1 MSAGRE
7 TLQRALGPSLLC
19 FVTSVLT
26 PAATWSHTGTLPRVA
41 HKAVV
46 SQKKECSGKYKYLRG
61 LCPSSGAE
69 GGSVLPTGISGLG
82 SQGMW
87 ERVVLMAWTVHSCPP
102 LPQNL
107 LHGPHLGEET
117 RRVGSVARHPQG
129 EAFLALQLPVQP
141 RLTMPFTSDP
151 F

>member
-26 PAATWSHTGTLPRVA
+26 PATTWSHTGTLPRVA

-107 LHGPHLGEET
+107 PCGPVRSTAPIWG
-117 RRVGSVARHPQG
+117 RRQG
-129 EAFLALQLPVQP
+129 ELGQWPDTL
-141 RLTMPFTSDP
+141 RMRPFWPCSSLCSP
-151 F
+151 G